1 MGDYDGI
8 VRTRVKTVLGGRR
21 TSRPPGGPPSG
32 PFLGELDA
40 DAAQALV
47 RTDDAVRT
55 SDAELGF
62 AVAGFGEQAAKPF
75 SAALTAARAE
85 LAAAFRLRQLID
97 DKPGT
102 ERQQRA
108 LLTEISSRCAEANRL
123 LDEQAEAFD
132 RLQDLEARAPR
143 MLAEVDAHITQQT
156 ARLGQSRQILEQLAS
171 KYTPQAVAVAATEPD
186 QAAQRLE
193 FAACWVTGARQSLA
207 DDQAGQAVVS
217 LQAAESAADQASDL
231 LDGIKHL
238 EAELT
243 QAASALPA
251 ALREIDTDI
260 AEATAVP
267 AGRQPDDL
275 AELVASALQ
284 AVASARGQLS
294 CGPVDSVGML
304 RTLAEAD
311 ATLDHVLA
319 SGRTERDEQLRAGA
333 VLDHAML
340 IARTSITAA
349 EDFISTRRAGIG
361 ARARTR
367 LAEARRH
374 YLQVVGLTSADP
386 VSALAQA
393 QRADALG
400 QQARALAE
408 QDVARFSDSQQV
420 PVAGR
425 DGFEAGIGGAILG
438 GIVIAS
444 SRWGGG
450 QGGGLGPGSFGGADS
465 RGRRRFADRLE
476 AVGQPSGGTPLAVEI
491 GQHG

>member
-1 MGDYDGI
+1 VGDYEPI
-8 VRTRVKTVLGGRR
+8 VRTRVMTVLGGRR
-21 TSRPPGGPPSG
+21 TSRPPGGPP
-32 PFLGELDA
+32 PAPLLGELDA

-47 RTDDAVRT
+47 GTDDAVRT

-75 SAALTAARAE
+75 SAALKAARAE
-85 LAAAFRLRQLID
+85 LAAAFRLRQLMD
-97 DKPGT
+97 DKPES

-108 LLTEISSRCAEANRL
+108 LLTEISTRCAEANRL

-143 MLAEVDAHITQQT
+143 VLAEVDAHASQQT
-156 ARLGQSRQILEQLAS
+156 ARLGQSRQILDQLAS
-171 KYTPQAVAVAATEPD
+171 KYTPQAVAVAAAGPD
-186 QAAQRLE
+186 QAARRLE
-193 FAACWVTGARQSLA
+193 FAAVWVTDARQALA
-207 DDQAGQAVVS
+207 ADRAGQAAVS

-260 AEATAVP
+260 AEATAVL
-267 AGRQPDDL
+267 AGRQPDNL
-275 AELVASALQ
+275 AELVASAQQ
-284 AVASARGQLS
+284 AAAMARGQLS
-294 CGPVDSVGML
+294 GGPFDSVGML
-304 RTLAEAD
+304 RTLAEHD

-319 SGRTERDEQLRAGA
+319 SGRQERDQRRRAGA
-333 VLDHAML
+333 LLDHAML

-349 EDFISTRRAGIG
+349 EDFISTRRGGVG

-374 YLQVVGLTSADP
+374 YLEVVGLTSADP

-393 QRADALG
+393 QRAGTLA
-400 QQARALAE
+400 QQARALAQ
-408 QDVARFSDSQQV
+408 QDVARFRDGQQAW
-420 PVAGR
+420 VAGR
-425 DGFEAGIGGAILG
+425 DGFGAGIGGAILG
-438 GIVIAS
+438 GIVVPSPRVS
-444 SRWGGG
+444 SG
-450 QGGGLGPGSFGGADS
+450 QDGGLGPGSFGGADS
-465 RGRRRFADRLE
+465 RGRHSFGSRLE
-476 AVGQPSGGTPLAVEI
+476 AAGPSSRGATLTVEV